1 MTLHN
6 FIFSEKTKTC
16 YYRHIVFWL
25 TRYIY
30 IGFSRHDEYI
40 GSVFWNEFLTS
51 NFFALITEMVFTYV
65 VVYVL
70 FPNYLVKKKYTS
82 FITALSG
89 LTILAYIVTGL
100 IVFWE
105 LALSNQTRDVSLLI
119 LLEHTRS
126 FFVAGPPVV
135 CGFFITI
142 KMLKTWYKETQQ
154 KQTLLKENEEAEL
167 QLLKAQVHP
176 HFLFNTL
183 NNIYSFTINQSPQA
197 PKLVLSLSDILHYMI
212 TECEP
217 ALVPLAK
224 EIKMILN
231 YTNLERIRYG
241 NRLDMQVNIHEE
253 YKNMAIAP
261 LLMIPFI
268 ENSFKHGASQV
279 LQHPW
284 IKLNIW
290 VEENLLRFE
299 ISNNKP
305 FQVTPTEGKKG
316 IGLGNVQKRLE
327 LLYPGQHLLKIDS
340 DAESFV
346 VCMHVPLENMNKMA
360 SGDSKGEV
368 PLSAKLI
375 SYAE

>member
-1 MTLHN
+1 M
-6 FIFSEKTKTC
+6 
-16 YYRHIVFWL
+16 
-25 TRYIY
+25 Y

-40 GSVFWNEFLTS
+40 GSVFWNKFLTS
-51 NFFALITEMVFTYV
+51 NFFTLITEMAFTYI

-70 FPNYLVKKKYTS
+70 FPNYLAKKKYVS

-89 LTILAYIVTGL
+89 LIIIAYLVTSL

-105 LALSNQTRDVSLLI
+105 LASAHQTRDSLLLL

-135 CGFFITI
+135 CGFFMTI

-154 KQTLLKENEEAEL
+154 KRTLLKENEEAEL

-197 PKLVLSLSDILHYMI
+197 PKLVLNLSDILHYMI

-224 EIKMILN
+224 EIKMIQN

-241 NRLDMQVNIHEE
+241 TRLDMQVNIYEE
-253 YKNMAIAP
+253 YKNLAIAP

-279 LQHPW
+279 LQRPW

-299 ISNNKP
+299 LSNNKP
-305 FQVTPTEGKKG
+305 IKVSPNEGKKG
-316 IGLGNVQKRLE
+316 IGLANVQKRLE
-327 LLYPGQHLLKIDS
+327 LLYPGRHLLKINY
-340 DAESFV
+340 DAESFT
-346 VCMHVPLENMNKMA
+346 VCMQVPLEKTNKMA
-360 SGDSKGEV
+360 SGNSPAEARTSD
-368 PLSAKLI
+368 KLI
-375 SYAE
+375 SYVE

>member
-1 MTLHN
+1 MTLHD
-6 FIFSEKTKTC
+6 FIFSEKTRSR
-16 YYRHIVFWL
+16 YYRHFVFWL
-25 TRYIY
+25 ARYIY

-40 GSVFWNEFLTS
+40 GSVLWNEFLIS
-51 NFFALITEMVFTYV
+51 NFFALITEMAFTYV
-65 VVYVL
+65 VVYIL
-70 FPNYLVKKKYTS
+70 FPNYLVKKKYVS
-82 FITALSG
+82 FIISLSV
-89 LTILAYIVTGL
+89 LTIIAYMVTGL
-100 IVFWE
+100 IVFRE
-105 LALSNQTRDVSLLI
+105 LAHAGQTRDVMFMI

-135 CGFFITI
+135 CGFFMTI
-142 KMLKTWYKETQQ
+142 KMLKTWYQETQQ

-224 EIKMILN
+224 EIKMIQN
-231 YTNLERIRYG
+231 YTNLESIRYG
-241 NRLDMQVNIHEE
+241 NRLDMQVNIHGE
-253 YKNMAIAP
+253 YKNKAIAP

-279 LQHPW
+279 LHHPR
-284 IKLNIW
+284 IKLDIR
-290 VEENLLRFE
+290 VDENLLRFE
-299 ISNNKP
+299 LSNNKP
-305 FQVTPTEGKKG
+305 FQATPNEGKKG

-327 LLYPGQHLLKIDS
+327 LLYPGQYLLKIDA
-340 DAESFV
+340 DAESYV
-346 VCMHVPLENMNKMA
+346 VCMHVPLENMKKI
-360 SGDSKGEV
+360 DSDNSREEV
-368 PLSAKLI
+368 PSSDKLI

>member
-1 MTLHN
+1 MTLHD
-6 FIFSEKTKTC
+6 FIFSEKKRTRYC
-16 YYRHIVFWL
+16 RHIVFWL

-30 IGFSRHDEYI
+30 IAFSRHDEHI
-40 GSVFWNEFLTS
+40 GSVFWNEFLIS
-51 NFFALITEMVFTYV
+51 NFFTLITEMAFTYV

-70 FPNYLVKKKYTS
+70 FPNYLVQKKYIP
-82 FITALSG
+82 FITVLSG
-89 LTILAYIVTGL
+89 LTIIAYMVTGL
-100 IVFWE
+100 IVFRE
-105 LALSNQTRDVSLLI
+105 LAHSGQTRDMLFLI

-217 ALVPLAK
+217 VLVPLAK

-241 NRLDMQVNIHEE
+241 NRLELQVNIQEGYE
-253 YKNMAIAP
+253 NKAIAP

-290 VEENLLRFE
+290 VEENLLRLE
-299 ISNNKP
+299 LSNNKP
-305 FQVTPTEGKKG
+305 YRVTPNEGKKG

-327 LLYPGQHLLKIDS
+327 LLYPGQYLLKIDA
-340 DAESFV
+340 DAETFV
-346 VCMHVPLENMNKMA
+346 VCMHVPLENMNKMD
-360 SGDSKGEV
+360 SGNSREKV